1 MQVEA
6 KSVVF
11 VGGGLA
17 NGLAALRLTMRRP
30 DLPIVVL
37 EAGPTLGG
45 EHTWCWHDSDVTAA
59 SDWVTALAT
68 ASWQGYDV
76 RFPDYSRTLT
86 GRYHALRSADF
97 HAKLTHLLRRRVR
110 TSTPVAEV
118 HGDHVILASGERI
131 NAGCVVDGRGF
142 AAVDSSHCAPCAY
155 QKFFGLFLRTDKR
168 HGIKRPMLM
177 DATVDQ
183 RDGYRFFYILPWSEH
198 ELLIEDT
205 CYSDT
210 AAVDDA
216 GARADILSYAEALG
230 LGAFTVIGEERGSLP
245 LPLYG
250 AAAPTLTRTNLHSGV
265 RAGLFHPTTGYSMPE
280 AVRFAEWLSGPDG
293 VGRRTGKALA
303 QAAARRARQVW
314 RQGDFCRRLNSMF
327 FKAAAPSG
335 RRHVM
340 AKFYRRDPE
349 LIARF
354 YSGQLS
360 AIDCLRLLSGP
371 PPVPVAEGA
380 RAFFLKSVS
389 AERGL

>member
-1 MQVEA
+1 MQVESS
-6 KSVVF
+6 SVVF

-30 DLPIVVL
+30 DLPVKVL

-45 EHTWCWHDSDVTAA
+45 EHTWCWHDSDVNHD
-59 SDWVTALAT
+59 SDWVTSLAS
-68 ASWQGYDV
+68 ASWHGYDV
-76 RFPDYSRTLT
+76 RFPDYSRTLH

-97 HAKLTHLLRRRVR
+97 HAKLTHLLRGRVR
-110 TSTPVAEV
+110 TSCTVSEV
-118 HGDHVILASGERI
+118 HSDHVILADGERI
-131 NAGCVVDGRGF
+131 DAGWVVDGRGF
-142 AAVDSSHCAPCAY
+142 AGVDRLHCSPCAF
-155 QKFFGLFLRTDKR
+155 QKFFGLFLRTEKR
-168 HGIKRPMLM
+168 HGVKRPLLM

-183 RDGYRFFYILPWSEH
+183 RGGYRFFYILPWSEH

-210 AAVDDA
+210 PDIDVD
-216 GARADILSYAEALG
+216 GAREDILAYAGALG
-230 LGAFTVIGEERGSLP
+230 LGPFAVTSEERGCLP

-250 AAAPTLTRTNLHSGV
+250 ARAPELARTNLHSGV

-280 AVRFAEWLSGPDG
+280 AIRFAEWLSGPDG
-293 VGRRTGKALA
+293 VGRRSGQALA
-303 QAAARRARQVW
+303 AAARHRARRVW

-327 FKAAAPSG
+327 FKAAAPSA

-340 AKFYRRDPE
+340 AKFYRRDPQ

-354 YSGQLS
+354 YAGQLS
-360 AIDCLRLLSGP
+360 PIDCLRLLSGP

>member
-1 MQVEA
+1 MQIDRR
-6 KSVVF
+6 SVLF

-30 DLPIVVL
+30 DLAVTVL

-45 EHTWCWHDSDVTAA
+45 DHTWCWHESDITAD
-59 SDWVTALAT
+59 SDWVTSLAS

-86 GRYHALRSADF
+86 GRYHALRSIDF
-97 HAKLTHLLRRRVR
+97 HSKLTHLLRGRVR
-110 TSTPVAEV
+110 TSTPVREV
-118 HGDHVILASGERI
+118 CGDHVILANGDRI
-131 NAGCVVDGRGF
+131 DADCVVDGRGF
-142 AAVDSSHCAPCAY
+142 AAVDQSHCAPCAY
-155 QKFFGLFLRTDKR
+155 QKFFGLFLRTEKR
-168 HGIKRPMLM
+168 HSVKRPMLM

-183 RDGYRFFYILPWSEH
+183 RDGYRFFYVLPWSEH

-205 CYSDT
+205 CYSDMPQVNED
-210 AAVDDA
+210 AA
-216 GARADILSYAEALG
+216 RSDILQYAEAMS
-230 LGAFTVIGEERGSLP
+230 LGAFTVTAEERGSLP

-250 AAAPTLTRTNLHSGV
+250 ARVPDLPSTHIHSGV

-280 AVRFAEWLSGPDG
+280 AVRFAEWLSGTDG
-293 VGRRTGKALA
+293 LGRRQGKDLA
-303 QAAARRARQVW
+303 VAAARRAKQVW

-327 FKAAAPSG
+327 FKAAAPPA

-340 AKFYRRDPE
+340 AKFYRRDPQ

-354 YSGQLS
+354 YGGQLS
-360 AIDCLRLLSGP
+360 SIDCLRLLSGP